1 MVMLQQRWERGEE
14 GPWCWGRSLLAGRGL
29 QVAKPRWEN
38 LGCGN
43 RQERE
48 REGQEE
54 GEEVSEGFPGGS
66 EEHVTLLEPG
76 PKAGAQ

>member
-1 MVMLQQRWERGEE
+1 ME
-14 GPWCWGRSLLAGRGL
+14 
-29 QVAKPRWEN
+29 KPRWEN